1 MTYCPSQ
8 SRRAEYDATC
18 RKKVPQ
24 PVSLST
30 SIDFMDDLEGELN
43 RQLVLLALLYIQRRR
58 SRRPSERL
66 SRAKLNI
73 YLL

>member
-24 PVSLST
+24 PISLST

-43 RQLVLLALLYIQRRR
+43 RQLVLLALLYI
-58 SRRPSERL
+58 
-66 SRAKLNI
+66 
-73 YLL
+73 

>member
-8 SRRAEYDATC
+8 SRRAEYDATR

-43 RQLVLLALLYIQRRR
+43 RQLVLLAMLYIQRRR
-58 SRRPSERL
+58 SG
-66 SRAKLNI
+66 
-73 YLL
+73 